1 MPGYLGLV
9 PRKRTKREISRNGAN
24 IWSSADLDLLPY
36 LVEQDPNSFKDNI
49 EASRV
54 GRIVAH
60 AEYRF
65 RPKGWDWETA
75 ERPNQQANGNAIYY
89 GIIELPQAVNVVLIY
104 LGGGKAEDL
113 LDYHCRYQ
121 DCFEPVNINT
131 NASHLRKGLAKQL
144 VTWLF
149 PFCDEQGLDYKL
161 MSSPI
166 GRGLYKNCGFV
177 EGVEGDK
184 SAVQI
189 DMGAWGGSGI
199 YEHVYMVRYPE
210 RSGSGKAERGR
221 GTYRQPAT
229 LSSPG

>member
-1 MPGYLGLV
+1 
-9 PRKRTKREISRNGAN
+9 
-24 IWSSADLDLLPY
+24 
-36 LVEQDPNSFKDNI
+36 
-49 EASRV
+49 
-54 GRIVAH
+54 
-60 AEYRF
+60 
-65 RPKGWDWETA
+65 
-75 ERPNQQANGNAIYY
+75 
-89 GIIELPQAVNVVLIY
+89 VNVVLIY
-104 LGGGKAEDL
+104 LVGGKAEDL

-189 DMGAWGGSGI
+189 DMGACGGSGM
-199 YEHVYMVRYPE
+199 YEHGEV
-210 RSGSGKAERGR
+210 SGKVWEWQSRKRKGNLQTACD
-221 GTYRQPAT
+221 TIFPVMIAHFKTWRQT
-229 LSSPG
+229 